1 MQAILEYPQPK
12 NNTSV
17 AFSSTTNYLSFGRN
31 EEKNT
36 DILQLYNL
44 I

>member
-1 MQAILEYPQPK
+1 MQPILEYPQPK

-17 AFSSTTNYLSFGRN
+17 AFSATTNYLSFGSN
-31 EEKNT
+31 EEKKLT
-36 DILQLYNL
+36 YYSYI